1 MNRAISRSQLTL
13 QSAQTANPI
22 FPNLELTYKPPQL
35 NVPLFTLS
43 NASITLPSSNVFVD
57 TKNFTTMRWNVDN
70 RDSSGDIFAFL
81 YGSDKPVD
89 DIDTLITTKL
99 VRQGNLYSERLPLVN
114 QYVKTEY
121 VSLADF
127 QSNVKVDVNFEQ
139 FAQMD
144 VAHQEFKAVST
155 YDFANYTKIVND
167 YKLDIIREKFF
178 NIEDINL
185 NAHISQLYSN
195 NEQLA
200 WDYDDNYTKLS
211 TAQTLKLESD
221 NAADSSYRILI
232 KGLDNSGTDIQ
243 EFISLDG
250 TDATTPV
257 NTVNT
262 YLKVNSLEM
271 ASQTDSKFIP
281 NGNIGT
287 ILCYYLNGVTKEIQ
301 DLISPQR
308 SNSNTFKYAMS
319 GIHTGVLKDLHI
331 SATTGNIQP
340 TLDLIHCKSIDNGT
354 PNIKKYTLHLD
365 DVQGFTDTIPVDLL
379 IRPYEEIFIR
389 VNPNGAVSQQNYWSI
404 SANIIKYD
412 ST

>member
-13 QSAQTANPI
+13 QSAQTSNPI
-22 FPNLELTYKPPQL
+22 FPNLDLTYKPPEL

-43 NASITLPSSNVFVD
+43 NASVFFPASNVFVD

-70 RDSSGDIFAFL
+70 RDSNGDIFAFL
-81 YGSDKPVD
+81 YGSDKSVD
-89 DIDTLITTKL
+89 DAHTLITTKL
-99 VRQGNLYSERLPLVN
+99 VSQGNLYSERLPLVN
-114 QYVKTEY
+114 QFIKTEY
-121 VSLADF
+121 VSLTDF
-127 QSNVKVDVNFEQ
+127 QSNVMVNVSFEQ
-139 FAQMD
+139 FSQMD
-144 VAHQEFKAVST
+144 VAHQEFKPVST
-155 YDFANYTKIVND
+155 YDFANYSKNVND

-200 WDYDDNYTKLS
+200 WDYDNNYTKLS

-221 NAADSSYRILI
+221 NAGDSSYRILI
-232 KGLDNSGTDIQ
+232 KGLDNSGIDIQ

-250 TDATTPV
+250 TDGTTPV

-281 NGNIGT
+281 NGNSGT

-301 DLISPQR
+301 DLISPER

-319 GIHTGVLKDLHI
+319 GVHTGVLKNLHI

-340 TLDLIHCKSIDNGT
+340 SLELIHCKSIDNST
-354 PNIKKYTLHLD
+354 PNIKLYTLHLD
-365 DVQGFTDTIPVDLL
+365 DVQGFTDTIPIDLL
-379 IRPYEEIFIR
+379 IRPFEEIFIR
-389 VNPNGAVSQQNYWSI
+389 INPNGTVSQQNYWSI